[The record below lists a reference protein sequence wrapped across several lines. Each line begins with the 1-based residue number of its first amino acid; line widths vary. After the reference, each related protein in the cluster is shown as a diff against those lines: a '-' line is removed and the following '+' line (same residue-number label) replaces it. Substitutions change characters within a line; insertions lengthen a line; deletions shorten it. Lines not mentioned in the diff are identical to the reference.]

1 MSTDLQELFQLCN
14 PGSTVSVERASQE
27 ELDELGL
34 LLDELER
41 VEAFLDTNCSVKDR
55 KDSEAELWSLTE
67 RIDLL
72 VEKV

>member
-1 MSTDLQELFQLCN
+1 MSTDLQELSQLCN

-55 KDSEAELWSLTE
+55 KDSEAELLSLTE

>member
-55 KDSEAELWSLTE
+55 KDSEAELDSLTD
-67 RIDLL
+67 RIQLL
-72 VEKV
+72 VDKV